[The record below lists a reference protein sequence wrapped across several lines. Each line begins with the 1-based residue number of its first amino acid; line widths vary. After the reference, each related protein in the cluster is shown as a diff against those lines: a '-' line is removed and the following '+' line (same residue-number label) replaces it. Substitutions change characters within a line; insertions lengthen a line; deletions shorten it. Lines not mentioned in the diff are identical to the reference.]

1 MKKLTIKLLFS
12 RIALPKRFWTSI
24 TAYAI
29 GFSLI
34 ITALW
39 GAQRQLFPDNEE
51 LAMLRRAILIDSFSA
66 SNYIK
71 LGEYYF
77 VHNQPLLAQDQ
88 FKSAATLDPISA
100 RNDYTML
107 VKDKTNLQSNAVFW
121 EDQLIKT
128 SSYRDAHLKL
138 AQIYAQLGEKTKAK
152 EHLKLAR
159 DIDPNYPPLKGFVF

>member
-1 MKKLTIKLLFS
+1 MTKLTIKSFFP
-12 RIALPKRFWTSI
+12 RIVLPKRFWPVF
-24 TAYAI
+24 TAYI
-29 GFSLI
+29 ISFSLI

-51 LAMLRRAILIDSFSA
+51 LAMLQRAILIDPLSA

-107 VKDKTNLQSNAVFW
+107 IKGKANLQLNAIFW
-121 EDQLIKT
+121 EDQLTKT
-128 SSYRDAHLKL
+128 PNYRDAHLKL
-138 AQIYAQLGEKTKAK
+138 VQIYAQLGKKTKAT
-152 EHLKLAR
+152 EHLKLAK
-159 DIDPNYPPLKGFVF
+159 DIDPNYSSLKGFVF